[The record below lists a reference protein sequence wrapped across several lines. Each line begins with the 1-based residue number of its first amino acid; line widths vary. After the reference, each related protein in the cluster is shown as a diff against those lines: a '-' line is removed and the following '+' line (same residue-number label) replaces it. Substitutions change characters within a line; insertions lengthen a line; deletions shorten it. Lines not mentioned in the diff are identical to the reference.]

1 MITSMSNPK
10 VKDVSFLQTRTRARQ
25 ESGLFVVEG
34 LRLVREVPVDII
46 DRAFYVDNGDEE
58 ILSLA
63 AAIGAE
69 EVSENVFHKMSST
82 LTPQGILAVV
92 RRKTWTLEE
101 LESRPGPIIVLE
113 DLQDPGNL
121 GTIIRTGEGAGIA
134 GVIASRHTVDAT
146 NPKTARGTMGSIF
159 RVPYYVA
166 EDLVQTLEE
175 LKKRGRRLY
184 AAALEGSV
192 PYDEPDYRSS
202 KAAFLIGNEG
212 NGLTD
217 EAIAAADQA
226 IRIPMF
232 GQVESLNAAIAA
244 SILMYEALRQ
254 NNS

>member
-1 MITSMSNPK
+1 MTNSAASARTAKLSYTS
-10 VKDVSFLQTRTRARQ
+10 
-25 ESGLFVVEG
+25 
-34 LRLVREVPVDII
+34 
-46 DRAFYVDNGDEE
+46 
-58 ILSLA
+58 
-63 AAIGAE
+63 
-69 EVSENVFHKMSST
+69 
-82 LTPQGILAVV
+82 
-92 RRKTWTLEE
+92 
-101 LESRPGPIIVLE
+101 
-113 DLQDPGNL
+113 L
-121 GTIIRTGEGAGIA
+121 GSWRF
-134 GVIASRHTVDAT
+134 S
-146 NPKTARGTMGSIF
+146 
-159 RVPYYVA
+159 
-166 EDLVQTLEE
+166 
-175 LKKRGRRLY
+175 RGRRLY